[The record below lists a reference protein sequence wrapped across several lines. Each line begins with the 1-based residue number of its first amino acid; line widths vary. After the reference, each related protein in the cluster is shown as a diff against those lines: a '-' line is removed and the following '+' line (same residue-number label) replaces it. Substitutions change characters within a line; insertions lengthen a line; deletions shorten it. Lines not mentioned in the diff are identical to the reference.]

1 MLSFSPVEATGSC
14 LSSSP
19 LLGDCLE
26 DWLEWCSRRGLK
38 VSTWRGYRT
47 MASLYI
53 PDELKQLPV
62 DRVTTAHLD
71 ELYDKLL
78 QKGRRNGH
86 GLAPVTVRKVHI
98 ILRSTFARALKRGW
112 IIANPALEAESPPAR
127 ACKAP
132 MFPVW
137 SPQELQRFLSYAQP
151 HPYYAAFHLAATTG
165 LRRGELLGLR
175 WCDLDLESALLHVLQ
190 TVIVVNAEVLI
201 ETPKSASSRRGV
213 DLDTRTVEVLRQ
225 HEHVMTMAHAHTGS
239 SDLVGGNALVFSRA
253 DGEPLHPTLFSYWF
267 QRQVEL
273 AGLRRIRLHDLRHT
287 HATLA
292 LQAGV
297 HPKVVCERLGH
308 SSITVTL
315 DIYSHVLPTM
325 QRDAAEQVAALIK
338 A

>member
-1 MLSFSPVEATGSC
+1 MEATDFP
-14 LSSSP
+14 LPRSP
-19 LLGDCLE
+19 SLGECLE
-26 DWLEWCSRRGLK
+26 DWLERCSRRGLK

-53 PDELKQLPV
+53 PDELRQLPI
-62 DRVTTAHLD
+62 DCVTTAHLD

-78 QKGRRNGH
+78 QKGRRNGR

-98 ILRSTFARALKRGW
+98 ILHSTLARAVKRGW
-112 IIANPALEAESPPAR
+112 ITANPALEAEPPPAR
-127 ACKAP
+127 ACKPP

-137 SPQELQRFLSYAQP
+137 SPQELQRFLSYAQA

-175 WCDLDLESALLHVLQ
+175 WCDLDLENAFLQVLQ

-213 DLDTRTVEVLRQ
+213 DLDARTVEVLRQ
-225 HEHVMTMAHAHTGS
+225 HERVMTMAHASGS
-239 SDLVGGNALVFSRA
+239 SPDLVDGNALVFSRRG
-253 DGEPLHPTLFSYWF
+253 GEPLHPTLFSYWF

-308 SSITVTL
+308 SSITITL
-315 DIYSHVLPTM
+315 DTYSHVLPTM

>member
-1 MLSFSPVEATGSC
+1 MLNFSPVEATESHP
-14 LSSSP
+14 LSSPS
-19 LLGDCLE
+19 LGECLE
-26 DWLEWCSRRGLK
+26 DWLERCSRRGLK

-53 PDELKQLPV
+53 PDELRQLPV

-78 QKGRRNGH
+78 QEGRRNGH
-86 GLAPVTVRKVHI
+86 GLAPVTVRKVQI

-112 IIANPALEAESPPAR
+112 ITANPALQAESPPAR
-127 ACKAP
+127 ACKPP

-137 SPQELQRFLSYAQP
+137 SPQELQRFLSCTQG

-175 WCDLDLESALLHVLQ
+175 WCDVDLENALLQVLQ

-213 DLDTRTVEVLRQ
+213 DLDARTVEVLRQ
-225 HEHVMTMAHAHTGS
+225 HNRTMTNAHVRGGS
-239 SDLVGGNALVFSRA
+239 PDLVHGSALVFSRA
-253 DGEPLHPTLFSYWF
+253 GGEPLHPALFSYWF

-315 DIYSHVLPTM
+315 DTYSHVLPTM